1 MDEMENLSKKIIK
14 NESYNT
20 TGVNSKIIFN
30 INEKI
35 AYNDLSL
42 IPNTNIVFEYSVI
55 NNNYLCDKP
64 EFNIYAYGNS
74 YNSLINDIKNQ
85 IYFAWKEYACESDEK
100 LNDKAL
106 VLKKLLKRCFKES
119 LI

>member
-1 MDEMENLSKKIIK
+1 MAEMENMSKKII
-14 NESYNT
+14 ETAYNIT
-20 TGVNSKIIFN
+20 NMTSKIIFN

-35 AYNDLSL
+35 VYKDLIL
-42 IPNTNIVFEYSVI
+42 IPNTNLVFEYSII

-64 EFNIYAYGNS
+64 EFNIYAYGDS

-85 IYFAWKEYACESDEK
+85 IYFAWKEYACENDEK

-106 VLKKLLKRCFKES
+106 ILKKLLKISFKES
-119 LI
+119 SI